1 MLAAILL
8 VRMKFLVEIN
18 YETKYYFTAPSPIS
32 QTLNL
37 QQVVHLPNLTK
48 ARVDP
53 ASSSAA
59 AASSNTNST
68 KPVRQ
73 QPKGLRMRFLPS
85 GFGDEDPGTL
95 GSSDSETPTPARPAF
110 RMPDG
115 PRPTH
120 RTEKRNHEEMNGINQ
135 VSSSPVK
142 KPKKTKDQD
151 DSKKKMEK
159 KARKREKEMSKTKMT
174 P

>member
-1 MLAAILL
+1 
-8 VRMKFLVEIN
+8 MKFLVEIN
-18 YETKYYFTAPSPIS
+18 YETKCHFTAPSPIS

-48 ARVDP
+48 AQADP
-53 ASSSAA
+53 ASGSAA

-95 GSSDSETPTPARPAF
+95 GSSDSETPTPARPEY
-110 RMPDG
+110 RMPNG
-115 PRPTH
+115 SRPTH
-120 RTEKRNHEEMNGINQ
+120 QTKKRNHEDVDGTSQ

-151 DSKKKMEK
+151 DSKKMEK
-159 KARKREKEMSKTKMT
+159 RARKREKEISKTKMT
-174 P
+174 S

>member
-95 GSSDSETPTPARPAF
+95 GSSDSETSTPARPAF

-120 RTEKRNHEEMNGINQ
+120 RTKKRNHEEMNGINQ